1 MSVILTNY
9 LTMSGSFEHC
19 VLFASLPTFTVNP
32 NYEGNKYS
40 FSGRCK
46 HSSQLWES
54 AWDAKGRQPGA
65 VHQLVLVPKL
75 VLCASTSTH

>member
-1 MSVILTNY
+1 MSPCTDWHEHWRQHLSVILTNY

-32 NYEGNKYS
+32 NYEENKYS
-40 FSGRCK
+40 FSGRWN

-54 AWDAKGRQPGA
+54 AWDAKWRQRE
-65 VHQLVLVPKL
+65 
-75 VLCASTSTH
+75 LCIS